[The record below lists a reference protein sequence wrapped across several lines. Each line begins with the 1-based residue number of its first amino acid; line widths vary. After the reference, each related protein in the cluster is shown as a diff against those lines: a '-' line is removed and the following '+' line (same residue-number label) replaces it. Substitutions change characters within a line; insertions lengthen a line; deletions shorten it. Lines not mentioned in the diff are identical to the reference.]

1 MTLTNKAL
9 WVIERNLGRSLTLS
23 ELADACGVSRFH
35 LAHAFGESTGL
46 SVMQYVRGRRLA
58 EAAQALAAG
67 HAADILDL
75 ALDSGYGSHEAFSRA
90 FRAQFGVTPEMVR
103 KNKTVESLPMIKAMK
118 VPARTSVVLPAPR
131 FVASP
136 PLLVVGLAERHA
148 FGETQGIPA
157 QWQRFMTRYHE
168 IGDKVQPIPLGIST
182 NMDDDGNFEY
192 ICGVEVSSTSGLPK
206 GLNQFRIPAQ
216 HYAVFTHLGHISTI
230 GETYAA
236 IWNDWLPAHRRAID
250 GPCLERHLQT
260 FDPRTGLGGIEIWI
274 ATEAPKHPETTGV
287 TPGAAESTKRAT
299 RRRR

>member
-9 WVIERNLGRSLTLS
+9 WVIERNLSRSLTLS
-23 ELADACGVSRFH
+23 ELAEACGVSRFH

-46 SVMQYVRGRRLA
+46 SVMQYVRGRRLT

-67 HAADILDL
+67 NAADILNL

-90 FRAQFGVTPEMVR
+90 FRAQFGVTPETVR
-103 KNKTVESLPMIKAMK
+103 KSKTVENLPMIKAMK
-118 VPARTSVVLPAPR
+118 VSAPTGRALPDPR
-131 FVASP
+131 FVSSP

-148 FGETQGIPA
+148 FGAPQGIPA
-157 QWQRFMTRYHE
+157 QRHRFMARYHE
-168 IGDKVQPIPLGIST
+168 IGDKVQPIPRGIST

-192 ICGVEVSSTSGLPK
+192 ICGVEVSSTSDLPK

-216 HYAVFTHLGHISTI
+216 HYAGFTHLGHISTI

-236 IWNDWLPAHRRAID
+236 TWNDCLPPHRRAID
-250 GPCLERHLQT
+250 GPCLERHLET

-274 ATEAPKHPETTGV
+274 ATDAPKDPETTSV
-287 TPGAAESTKRAT
+287 TRGATESTRRAT
-299 RRRR
+299 RPRR